1 MRPFMSFIP
10 ATIFLTISFFVL
22 LCSEKTESPGLK
34 TFGKVVAVLL
44 WASAIMV
51 IICGIYM
58 CVSGKCPPMGMMPS
72 MGTPPTP

>member
-22 LCSEKTESPGLK
+22 LCSEKTESTGLK
-34 TFGKVVAVLL
+34 TFGKVVTVLL
-44 WASAIMV
+44 WASALMV

-58 CVSGKCPPMGMMPS
+58 CVSGKCPPMGMMPR